1 LITTIMKKLII
12 LLILSG
18 MLQTST
24 FAQNKR
30 HEIVAGYGMASHQ
43 TFKEITVNL
52 AVTIFT
58 VGNVNTVYQ
67 SGSGTFYLGYRY
79 HLSKHFSMGIDA
91 AYQSILEE
99 VRNSDE
105 RVGNLKRKYITASA
119 LTNISYINRPAFQL
133 YSTISAGYIQGKGN
147 YTPVEGEEESMTD
160 GFFGFQVNPVGI
172 RFGRTVGGFVELGYG
187 YKGVLNF
194 GLSVKL

>member
-1 LITTIMKKLII
+1 MKKLIT

-18 MLQTST
+18 ILQIAG

-52 AVTIFT
+52 AVTILT

-79 HLSKHFSMGIDA
+79 HISKHFSMGIDA

-105 RVGNLKRKYITASA
+105 RVGNLKRKYITTTA

-133 YSTISAGYIQGKGN
+133 YSTISAGYIQGKAY
-147 YTPVEGEEESMTD
+147 YTPVEGEDESMTD

-172 RFGRTVGGFVELGYG
+172 RFGRTFGGFVELGYG